1 MAEVKRWLSPYD
13 ECDICHGPICGKV
26 PWFVDGKTSFK
37 GGPWALMCPECF
49 RAHGVKLGCGFGQK
63 YDGKTGVLL
72 EGGCDQTE
80 EE

>member
-1 MAEVKRWLSPYD
+1 MKKKWLSNYD
-13 ECDICHGPICGKV
+13 NCDICGCQIKEKV
-26 PWFVDGKTSFK
+26 PYFVDGKTVFK
-37 GGPWALMCPECF
+37 GGIWGLLCPDC
-49 RAHGVKLGCGFGQK
+49 HKKYGCGLGCGFGQK